1 MKELLSNNFEDL
13 KVKLLKMNIG
23 DRLRCLWGV
32 RILYTDATGKNR
44 MTDYCLSIDKHSND
58 KYTVCS
64 CFDFRGHEL
73 FWDAL
78 EDSGVKKWYHF
89 KDFAV
94 NLYYEEMLMVL
105 ESMPKFFNKKEYVG
119 DGKVWKFITFDKD
132 ECEKKCEELRKP
144 YEIDTLEKALKIIES
159 GIDSIDEIKERLNKL
174 KNN

>member
-1 MKELLSNNFEDL
+1 MNTLDSKNLEDL
-13 KVKLLKMNIG
+13 KIKLLKMNNG
-23 DRLRCLWGV
+23 DRLHCLWGV

-78 EDSGVKKWYHF
+78 KDSGVEKWYHF
-89 KDFAV
+89 KDFAI

-105 ESMPKFFNKKEYVG
+105 MSMHKFFNKYVG
-119 DGKVWKFITFDKD
+119 DKSVWKFITFDKD

-144 YEIDTLEKALKIIES
+144 YEIDTLEKAIRIIES
-159 GIDSIDEIKERLNKL
+159 GIDSLDEIKNRLAVL
-174 KNN
+174 KNKN